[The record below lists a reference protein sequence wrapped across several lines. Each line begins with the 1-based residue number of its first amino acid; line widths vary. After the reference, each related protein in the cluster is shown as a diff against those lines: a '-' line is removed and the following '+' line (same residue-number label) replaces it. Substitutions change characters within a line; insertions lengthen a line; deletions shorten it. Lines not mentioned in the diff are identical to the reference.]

1 MLSKLGRFVPAI
13 AGEFYCYRFCHA
25 NTYGATKYTMRDLI
39 NVLDSIITEVTI
51 SKPKYGPGTQF
62 SVSTGSEAG
71 KKLLTLL
78 QQQGFDATPPL
89 TRQDDTELGEK
100 DILNLPTVTYGT
112 GGDGYIF
119 SNNAGQ
125 SVLIVGSSSTIG
137 AAFNV
142 YTGATADDDVGKIA
156 NRGETAEG
164 ILGAAM
170 FAKFT
175 KRESD
180 EDIGTVTAQD
190 IGNVLDSLKQTGE
203 DQYQVEVEDFDN
215 EHADVISFVLRL
227 KSGPYQDLMDPAK
240 RPLLASEFS
249 SAAAYVNSSDA
260 ERYSK
265 YFYINGRSDQI
276 VIMADGV
283 TGETEQKTDVWVFVT
298 DENGQPRKLRL
309 NTSLKVGGI
318 KQFGQVGGDSAET
331 QQILWNYFGVDAS
344 SALAKFTKAMK
355 SNSPTATRDAFK
367 QIYQYAATELDN
379 ELKNASPE
387 DEANIIDDIA
397 TGITHFATLG
407 DPNVELVD
415 FSDGGFKILRFNNL
429 VEKLKNT
436 DLETTY
442 VDKKTWP
449 EVVIHERG
457 NPNSKLLT
465 IRMKVEN
472 KPKGGIYVRTY
483 IEKGPLLEKLTE
495 YRKASWDNAPA
506 ATGAEDL
513 DAVTSTPRLSGPG
526 ARAAKTNREPR
537 MDRAT
542 LGREKRNS

>member
-1 MLSKLGRFVPAI
+1 
-13 AGEFYCYRFCHA
+13 
-25 NTYGATKYTMRDLI
+25 MRDLI
-39 NVLDSIITEVTI
+39 TLVDSILNEVTI

-62 SVSTGSEAG
+62 AVSAGSEAG
-71 KKLLTLL
+71 KKLLALL
-78 QQQGFDATPPL
+78 QQQGFDATPPM
-89 TRQDDTELGEK
+89 TRQDASELSAK
-100 DILNLPTVTYGT
+100 DIQKVPTIAVGK
-112 GGDGYIF
+112 GNDSYIF

-125 SVLIVGSSSTIG
+125 FVQLTGSASTIG
-137 AAFNV
+137 PMFNA
-142 YTGATADDDVGKIA
+142 YTGATADSDVGKIA

-175 KRESD
+175 KREAD
-180 EDIGTVTAQD
+180 EDIGMVTPQD
-190 IGNVLDSLKQTGE
+190 ISAVLDSLQQTGE

-309 NTSLKVGGI
+309 NTSLKVGGV

-331 QQILWNYFGVDAS
+331 QQTLWNYFGVDAGP
-344 SALAKFTKAMK
+344 ALAKFTKAMK

-367 QIYQYAATELDN
+367 QIYQYAATKLDK

-415 FSDGGFKILRFNNL
+415 FSDGGFKILRFNKL

-436 DLETTY
+436 DLAATY
-442 VDKKTWP
+442 SDSKTWP

-457 NPNSKLLT
+457 NPKNKLLT

-506 ATGAEDL
+506 ATGAEEL
-513 DAVTSTPRLSGPG
+513 DTVTSSPRLTGPG
-526 ARAAKTNREPR
+526 AKAARVKHEPR
-537 MDRAT
+537 MDKVT
-542 LGREKRNS
+542 LGRERRTR

>member
-1 MLSKLGRFVPAI
+1 
-13 AGEFYCYRFCHA
+13 
-25 NTYGATKYTMRDLI
+25 MRDLI

-89 TRQDDTELGEK
+89 TRQDDTELSEK
-100 DILNLPTVTYGT
+100 DILNLPTVTYGK

-175 KRESD
+175 KREAD

-227 KSGPYQDLMDPAK
+227 KSASYNDLMDPAK
-240 RPLLASEFS
+240 RQLLASEFS

-265 YFYINGRSDQI
+265 YFYINGRSDKI

-283 TGETEQKTDVWVFVT
+283 TGETEQKTDVWVYVT

-318 KQFGQVGGDSAET
+318 GQFGQVGGDSDEALQT
-331 QQILWNYFGVDAS
+331 LWEYFGVDIS
-344 SALAKFTKAMK
+344 PVLANFKRTMK
-355 SNSPTATRDAFK
+355 SQGPRDAFK
-367 QIYQYAATELDN
+367 KLYQSAAKQLDQ
-379 ELKNASPE
+379 ELKNAGPE
-387 DEANIIDDIA
+387 DEANIINDIA

-415 FSDGGFKILRFNNL
+415 FNKGGFKILRFNKL
-429 VEKLKNT
+429 AEKLKDI
-436 DLETTY
+436 DLAATY
-442 VDKKTWP
+442 VDNKTWP
-449 EVVIHERG
+449 EVVIHERD
-457 NPNSKLLT
+457 NPKNKLLT
-465 IRMKVEN
+465 IRVKIEN
-472 KPKGGIYVRTY
+472 RPKGIYVRSI
-483 IEKGPLLEKLTE
+483 IEKEPLLEKLTE

-542 LGREKRNS
+542 LGRTLQKS

>member
-1 MLSKLGRFVPAI
+1 
-13 AGEFYCYRFCHA
+13 
-25 NTYGATKYTMRDLI
+25 MRDLI
-39 NVLDSIITEVTI
+39 NALDTIVTEVTI
-51 SKPKYGPGTQF
+51 SKSKYGPGTQF
-62 SVSTGSEAG
+62 SVSAGSETG
-71 KKLLTLL
+71 KKLLALL
-78 QQQGFDATPPL
+78 QQQGFDATPPM
-89 TRQDDTELGEK
+89 TRQDADEMSEE
-100 DILNLPTVTYGT
+100 DILNLPTVTFGK
-112 GGDGYIF
+112 GSDGYIF

-125 SVLIVGSSSTIG
+125 SVLITGSASTIG
-137 AAFNV
+137 PAFNAD
-142 YTGATADDDVGKIA
+142 TGATADDDIGKIA

-175 KRESD
+175 KREAD
-180 EDIGTVTAQD
+180 EDIGTVTPQD
-190 IGNVLDSLKQTGE
+190 IGGVLDSLQQTGE

-215 EHADVISFVLRL
+215 KHADVISFVLRL
-227 KSGPYQDLMDPAK
+227 KSGPYQDLMDPDK

-265 YFYINGRSDQI
+265 YFYINGKSDQI

-318 KQFGQVGGDSAET
+318 KQFGQVGGDKEDT
-331 QQILWNYFGVDAS
+331 QKTLWNYFDVDVS
-344 SALAKFTKAMK
+344 PALSDFKSTMK
-355 SNSPTATRDAFK
+355 SEGPRVALG
-367 QIYQYAATELDN
+367 QVYEYAATQLEQELQ
-379 ELKNASPE
+379 NASTE
-387 DEANIIDDIA
+387 DEANVLDSIA

-415 FSDGGFKILRFNNL
+415 FSDGGFKILRFNKL
-429 VEKLKNT
+429 VDRLKDM
-436 DLETTY
+436 DLEASY
-442 VDKKTWP
+442 VSGKTWP
-449 EVVIHERG
+449 EVVIHERN
-457 NPNSKLLT
+457 NPKNRLLT
-465 IRMKVEN
+465 IRMKIEN
-472 KPKGGIYVRTY
+472 KPNGRIYIRNY

-495 YRKASWDNAPA
+495 YRKASWDSSPA

-513 DAVTSTPRLSGPG
+513 DAVTSTPRLTGPG
-526 ARAAKTNREPR
+526 AKAARTSHEPR

-542 LGREKRNS
+542 LGREYKG

>member
-1 MLSKLGRFVPAI
+1 
-13 AGEFYCYRFCHA
+13 
-25 NTYGATKYTMRDLI
+25 MRDLI
-39 NVLDSIITEVTI
+39 NALDGIITEVTI

-62 SVSTGSEAG
+62 SVSAGSVAG
-71 KKLLTLL
+71 KKLLALL
-78 QQQGFDATPPL
+78 QQQGFDATPPM
-89 TRQDDTELGEK
+89 TRQDADEMSEEE
-100 DILNLPTVTYGT
+100 ILNLPTVAYSK
-112 GGDGYIF
+112 GGDGYVF

-125 SVLIVGSSSTIG
+125 SVLITGSASTIG
-137 AAFNV
+137 PAFNA
-142 YTGATADDDVGKIA
+142 YTGATADAEGGKIA

-175 KRESD
+175 KRESG
-180 EDIGTVTAQD
+180 EDIGTVTPQD
-190 IGNVLDSLKQTGE
+190 IGAVLDSLKQTGE

-227 KSGPYQDLMDPAK
+227 KSVAYNDLMDPEK
-240 RPLLASEFS
+240 RPLLANEFS

-265 YFYINGRSDQI
+265 YFYINGRSDKI

-318 KQFGQVGGDSAET
+318 GQFGQVGGDSDEAL
-331 QQILWNYFGVDAS
+331 QNLWEYFGADIS
-344 SALAKFTKAMK
+344 SVLTKFKRAMK
-355 SNSPTATRDAFK
+355 SDGPRDAFK
-367 QIYQYAATELDN
+367 ELFQYAAAQIDKK
-379 ELKNASPE
+379 LKNASPE
-387 DEANIIDDIA
+387 DEANILDDIA

-415 FSDGGFKILRFNNL
+415 FNKGGFKILRFNKL
-429 VEKLKNT
+429 VDKLKNIN
-436 DLETTY
+436 LAATY
-442 VDKKTWP
+442 VNTKTWP
-449 EVVIHERG
+449 EVVLHERG
-457 NPNSKLLT
+457 NPKNKLLT
-465 IRMKVEN
+465 IRVKIEN
-472 KPKGGIYVRTY
+472 RPKGIYVRSI
-483 IEKGPLLEKLTE
+483 IEKEPLLEKLTE
-495 YRKASWDNAPA
+495 YRKASWDRAPA

-513 DAVTSTPRLSGPG
+513 DAVTSTPRLTGPDAKA
-526 ARAAKTNREPR
+526 ARNTHEPR

-542 LGREKRNS
+542 LGREYKG

>member
-1 MLSKLGRFVPAI
+1 MAK
-13 AGEFYCYRFCHA
+13 YR
-25 NTYGATKYTMRDLI
+25 MRDLI
-39 NVLDSIITEVTI
+39 NALDTIITEVTI

-62 SVSTGSEAG
+62 SVSAGSEAG
-71 KKLLTLL
+71 KKLLALL

-89 TRQDDTELGEK
+89 TRQDADEMSEE
-100 DILNLPTVTYGT
+100 DILNLPTVTYSK
-112 GGDGYIF
+112 GGDGYVF
-119 SNNAGQ
+119 SNNRGQ
-125 SVLIVGSSSTIG
+125 SVLITGSASTIG
-137 AAFNV
+137 SALNA
-142 YTGATADDDVGKIA
+142 YTGATADAEGGKIA

-175 KRESD
+175 KRESG
-180 EDIGTVTAQD
+180 EDIGTVTPQD

-227 KSGPYQDLMDPAK
+227 KSVPYNDLMDPEK
-240 RPLLASEFS
+240 RPLLANEFS

-283 TGETEQKTDVWVFVT
+283 TGEKEQKTDVWVYVT
-298 DENGQPRKLRL
+298 DEDGQQRKLRL
-309 NTSLKVGGI
+309 NTSLKVGGV
-318 KQFGQVGGDSAET
+318 KQFGQVGGESEQTQET
-331 QQILWNYFGVDAS
+331 LWNYFGINVGP
-344 SALAKFTKAMK
+344 ALSKFTKARK

-367 QIYQYAATELDN
+367 QMYQYAANQLNQKLE
-379 ELKNASPE
+379 KASPK
-387 DEANIIDDIA
+387 DEANILDSIA

-415 FSDGGFKILRFNNL
+415 FSDGGFKILRFNKL
-429 VEKLKNT
+429 IEKLKT
-436 DLETTY
+436 VDLDATY
-442 VDKKTWP
+442 ADSKTQKNGPDREIWP
-449 EVVIHERG
+449 EVQIHERG
-457 NPNSKLLT
+457 DPKNKLLT

-472 KPKGGIYVRTY
+472 KPKGGIYVRNY

-495 YRKASWDNAPA
+495 YRKASWDRAPA
-506 ATGAEDL
+506 ATGAQEL
-513 DAVTSTPRLSGPG
+513 DAVTSTPRLTGPG
-526 ARAAKTNREPR
+526 AKAARVKHEPR
-537 MDRAT
+537 MDKAT
-542 LGREKRNS
+542 LGRTYKG

>member
-1 MLSKLGRFVPAI
+1 
-13 AGEFYCYRFCHA
+13 
-25 NTYGATKYTMRDLI
+25 MRDLI
-39 NVLDSIITEVTI
+39 NALDTILNEVTI

-62 SVSTGSEAG
+62 AVSAGSEAG
-71 KKLLTLL
+71 KKLLAML

-89 TRQDDTELGEK
+89 TRQDADEMSEEE
-100 DILNLPTVTYGT
+100 ILNLPTVTYSK
-112 GGDGYIF
+112 GGDGYVF
-119 SNNAGQ
+119 SNNRGQ
-125 SVLIVGSSSTIG
+125 SVLITGSSSTIG
-137 AAFNV
+137 SALNA
-142 YTGATADDDVGKIA
+142 YTGATADAEGGKIA

-175 KRESD
+175 KREPG
-180 EDIGTVTAQD
+180 EDIGTVTPQD
-190 IGNVLDSLKQTGE
+190 IGSVLDSLKQTGE

-215 EHADVISFVLRL
+215 EHADIISFVLRL
-227 KSGPYQDLMDPAK
+227 KSGPYQDLMDPEK

-283 TGETEQKTDVWVFVT
+283 TGEKEQKTDVWVYVT
-298 DENGQPRKLRL
+298 DEDGQQRKLRL
-309 NTSLKVGGI
+309 NTSLKVGGV
-318 KQFGQVGGDSAET
+318 KQFGQVGGDKDDT
-331 QQILWNYFGVDAS
+331 QQTLWNYFGINVRP
-344 SALAKFTKAMK
+344 ALADFKSMMK
-355 SNSPTATRDAFK
+355 SEGPRAALGQVYEYATD
-367 QIYQYAATELDN
+367 QLNQELEKSKPKDKAKI
-379 ELKNASPE
+379 LDS
-387 DEANIIDDIA
+387 IA

-415 FSDGGFKILRFNNL
+415 FSDGGFKILRFNKL
-429 VEKLKNT
+429 VDRLKDT
-436 DLETTY
+436 DLEATY
-442 VDKKTWP
+442 VTDKTWP

-457 NPNSKLLT
+457 NPKNKLLT

-472 KPKGGIYVRTY
+472 KPKGGIYVRNY

-495 YRKASWDNAPA
+495 YRKASWDRAPA
-506 ATGAEDL
+506 ATGAEEL
-513 DAVTSTPRLSGPG
+513 DVVTSKPRLTGPG
-526 ARAAKTNREPR
+526 ARAARVKQEPR

-542 LGREKRNS
+542 LGRAYKG

>member
-1 MLSKLGRFVPAI
+1 
-13 AGEFYCYRFCHA
+13 
-25 NTYGATKYTMRDLI
+25 MRDLI
-39 NVLDSIITEVTI
+39 NTLDAIITEVTI

-71 KKLLTLL
+71 KKLLGLL
-78 QQQGFDATPPL
+78 QQQGFDPTPPL
-89 TRQDDTELGEK
+89 TRQADTELGEE
-100 DILNLPTVTYGT
+100 DILNLPTVTVGK
-112 GGDGYIF
+112 GSDGYIF

-125 SVLIVGSSSTIG
+125 SVLITGTAGAIG
-137 AAFNV
+137 PMFNV
-142 YTGATADDDVGKIA
+142 YTGATSDSDVGKIA
-156 NRGETAEG
+156 NRGETSEG

-175 KRESD
+175 KREPD
-180 EDIGTVTAQD
+180 EDIGTVTPQD
-190 IGNVLDSLKQTGE
+190 ISDVLDSLQQTGE

-227 KSGPYQDLMDPAK
+227 KSVPYQDLMDPAK
-240 RPLLASEFS
+240 RPMLANEFA

-283 TGETEQKTDVWVFVT
+283 TGETEQKTDVWVYVT

-309 NTSLKVGGI
+309 NASLKVGGI
-318 KQFGQVGGDSAET
+318 GQFGQVGGDSEET
-331 QQILWNYFGVDAS
+331 QNTLWDYFGINITPG
-344 SALAKFTKAMK
+344 LAKFKKTMK
-355 SNSPTATRDAFK
+355 SSGPRDAFK
-367 QIYQYAATELDN
+367 QVYQYAAGQLNQELQ
-379 ELKNASPE
+379 NASPK
-387 DEANIIDDIA
+387 DEANILDSIA

-415 FSDGGFKILRFNNL
+415 FSDGGFKILRFNKL
-429 VEKLKNT
+429 VDKLKDV
-436 DLETTY
+436 DLEATY
-442 VDKKTWP
+442 VDTKTWP
-449 EVVIHERG
+449 EVVIHERD
-457 NPNSKLLT
+457 NPKNKLLT
-465 IRMKVEN
+465 IRVKIEN
-472 KPKGGIYVRTY
+472 RPNGIYVRNY

-495 YRKASWDNAPA
+495 YRKASWDDTSA

-513 DAVTSTPRLSGPG
+513 DAVTSTPRLTGPG
-526 ARAAKTNREPR
+526 AKAARRTHEPR

-542 LGREKRNS
+542 LGRAYKG